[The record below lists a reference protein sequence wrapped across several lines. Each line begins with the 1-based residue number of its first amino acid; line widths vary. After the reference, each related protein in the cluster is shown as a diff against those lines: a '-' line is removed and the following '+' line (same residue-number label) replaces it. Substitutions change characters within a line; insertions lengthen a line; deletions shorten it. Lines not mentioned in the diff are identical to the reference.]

1 MGWFFRI
8 LGAGNGT
15 ESGNI
20 KVPDIQGLWDMIK
33 NGQLKVGN
41 KIPIKKGF
49 FGRDDTFKKRVDY
62 VFREIAELLDYLN
75 SIRTAGATSF
85 VDDSDWYN
93 FGGGI
98 VV

>member
-49 FGRDDTFKKRVDY
+49 LEEMTHSKK
-62 VFREIAELLDYLN
+62 ELIMFSEKL
-75 SIRTAGATSF
+75 RSF
-85 VDDSDWYN
+85 
-93 FGGGI
+93 
-98 VV
+98 